1 VFHIGGV
8 WAILTK
14 LPEGMVLSPAMK
26 RRFLLGFVLSFGLAG
41 CGGGGGGALTQ
52 LVSTG
57 GNGQV
62 TSARLGP
69 PSGTAFLGRT
79 QTFQMAWTPALPP
92 PPVAEVGLMRYQE
105 ARGGETRAVTGQR
118 IGVLPA
124 AGALTWDI
132 RPISNLIP
140 DGVYFLELTTPGQT
154 TKRACYLVG
163 ASANPSGGGATI
175 NTGTTS
181 GQLASVQFTPGAG
194 GVYIPRSSN
203 FQLTWPSGST
213 PPPSFSV
220 TLWRYKEARGLN
232 GRVVEEQPIADPTRT
247 GSSFV
252 WAIRRRDSQE
262 LDPGGVYFLELRAP
276 GETDVRAAYIV
287 SVEQ

>member
-1 VFHIGGV
+1 
-8 WAILTK
+8 
-14 LPEGMVLSPAMK
+14 MK
-26 RRFLLGFVLSFGLAG
+26 RRFLLGLALSFGLAG

-62 TSARLGP
+62 GNVRLGP
-69 PSGTAFLGRT
+69 TGGTAFVSRT
-79 QTFQMAWTPALPP
+79 QTFQMGWTPTLPP

-105 ARGGETRAVTGQR
+105 ARGSEPRATVGQR

-124 AGALTWDI
+124 TGALTWDI
-132 RPISNLIP
+132 RPINNLAP
-140 DGVYFLELTTPGQT
+140 DGVYFLELTTPGQV

-163 ASANPSGGGATI
+163 ASTNPSGGGATI
-175 NTGTTS
+175 NTGTGS
-181 GQLASVQFTPGAG
+181 GQLASVQVSPTPG
-194 GVYIPRSSN
+194 GVYIPRSSI
-203 FQLTWPSGST
+203 FQLTWPTGTT

-220 TLWRYKEARGLN
+220 TLWRYKEARGIS
-232 GRVVEEQPIADPTRT
+232 GRAVEEQPIADPTRT

-252 WAIRRRDSQE
+252 WTIRRRDSQE

-276 GETDVRAAYIV
+276 GETDVRAAFII